1 MKLFIVLACLT
12 VAWAVPFT
20 KENQNVQELEV
31 IPDDDSIDS
40 SDVESAAYLPQIIE
54 VGNVLM
60 EYERA
65 NAKSIEDTQNV
76 PEIEPLNGPEVN
88 ANFLE
93 DDSADEL
100 PDVANLMPLNEND
113 QDAIQIAAPFDND
126 VDEKSGFDEI
136 QIVNLDDFR
145 GIMDI
150 APSELDSLRVYF
162 DDDMAAE
169 LADGK
174 EAPEIVRLNYDDP
187 NLR

>member
-1 MKLFIVLACLT
+1 MKLFVVLACLT
-12 VAWAVPFT
+12 VAWAVPLT
-20 KENQNVQELEV
+20 KENHNIQELEV
-31 IPDDDSIDS
+31 IPENDSIES
-40 SDVESAAYLPQIIE
+40 SDVESAAYLPKIIE
-54 VGNVLM
+54 VADILS

-65 NAKSIEDTQNV
+65 NAKPSEETQNV

-88 ANFLE
+88 ADFLE
-93 DDSADEL
+93 HEL

-113 QDAIQIAAPFDND
+113 QDAIQIADPFDND

-145 GIMDI
+145 GIMGI

-162 DDDMAAE
+162 DDDMARE
-169 LADGK
+169 LADD
-174 EAPEIVRLNYDDP
+174 EAPEIIRLNYDDP